1 MPLRQLRISNFEYP
15 PIRNRQPRAVVS
27 LGAKLAWSQAA
38 GVEPESTKRKKAMS
52 HKLTN
57 CNASPFSDPVQVKL
71 PVEAASASPRRRSA
85 LLAPAM
91 AIMSALAI
99 AGVAI
104 AGEYHSNP
112 WLLSWIP
119 ATCCVTNDCCWEVS
133 ERELKPLPD
142 DQWEVRSTGQI
153 RKRTAYSPDGKFYR
167 CACDYDN
174 VDKHWV
180 KHQGAN
186 TRCLFVPMR
195 SVAAS
200 FPKSATAH

>member
-1 MPLRQLRISNFEYP
+1 
-15 PIRNRQPRAVVS
+15 
-27 LGAKLAWSQAA
+27 
-38 GVEPESTKRKKAMS
+38 MS
-52 HKLTN
+52 HQLTN
-57 CNASPFSDPVQVKL
+57 CNASPTFSDPVQTSPSQQANQGTVRIT
-71 PVEAASASPRRRSA
+71 PRRRNA
-85 LLAPAM
+85 LWAITLAAVT
-91 AIMSALAI
+91 ALAV
-99 AGVAI
+99 AGVAL

-133 ERELKPLPD
+133 ESELRSLPD
-142 DQWEVRSTGQI
+142 DEWEVRSTGQI

-174 VDKHWV
+174 VDKHWN

-195 SVAAS
+195 SASAA
-200 FPKSATAH
+200 FPKQRAAH

>member
-1 MPLRQLRISNFEYP
+1 
-15 PIRNRQPRAVVS
+15 
-27 LGAKLAWSQAA
+27 
-38 GVEPESTKRKKAMS
+38 MS
-52 HKLTN
+52 PTLTN
-57 CNASPFSDPVQVKL
+57 CNESPTFSDPVHTEL
-71 PVEAASASPRRRSA
+71 PIKAGSVSQRRRPA
-85 LLAPAM
+85 LLAA
-91 AIMSALAI
+91 AIAAISALAV
-99 AGVAI
+99 AGVAF

-119 ATCCVTNDCCWEVS
+119 ATCCVTNDCCWEIS
-133 ERELKPLPD
+133 ERELKALPD
-142 DQWEVRSTGQI
+142 DEWEVRSTGQI

-195 SVAAS
+195 SVSAS
-200 FPKSATAH
+200 FPKRAPVH

>member
-1 MPLRQLRISNFEYP
+1 L
-15 PIRNRQPRAVVS
+15 
-27 LGAKLAWSQAA
+27 
-38 GVEPESTKRKKAMS
+38 
-52 HKLTN
+52 
-57 CNASPFSDPVQVKL
+57 
-71 PVEAASASPRRRSA
+71 
-85 LLAPAM
+85 
-91 AIMSALAI
+91 ALAAVTALAV
-99 AGVAI
+99 AGVAL

-133 ERELKPLPD
+133 ERELRSLPD
-142 DQWEVRSTGQI
+142 DEWEVKSTGQV
-153 RKRTAYSPDGKFYR
+153 RKRTGWSPDGKFYR

-195 SVAAS
+195 SAAAS
-200 FPKSATAH
+200 FPKLQPAH